1 LSSLKT
7 VQTQNDLKRDKEV
20 AMSVII
26 EFSIF
31 PMDKGESLSPYVARA
46 LNIIQESGLP
56 YELNPMGTCV
66 EGEWNEVMSLVDRC
80 FQELQKDCSRISLAL
95 KADYRKG
102 PTGRLKSKVESV
114 KEKLK

>member
-1 LSSLKT
+1 
-7 VQTQNDLKRDKEV
+7 
-20 AMSVII
+20 MSVIV

-46 LNIIQESGLP
+46 LKLIRDSGLP

-66 EGEWNEVMSLVDRC
+66 EGEWSEVMALVDQC
-80 FQELQKDCSRISLAL
+80 FQELQKDCNRISLAL

-102 PTGRLKSKVESV
+102 PSGRLRGKVASV

>member
-1 LSSLKT
+1 
-7 VQTQNDLKRDKEV
+7 
-20 AMSVII
+20 MSAIV

-46 LNIIQESGLP
+46 LNMIQESGLP

-80 FQELQKDCSRISLAL
+80 FQELQKDCNRINLAL

-102 PTGRLKSKVESV
+102 PAGRLKGKIESV
-114 KEKLK
+114 KEKLKK

>member
-1 LSSLKT
+1 
-7 VQTQNDLKRDKEV
+7 
-20 AMSVII
+20 MSVIV

-46 LNIIQESGLP
+46 VKLVQESGLP

-66 EGEWNEVMSLVDRC
+66 EGEWSDVMALVERC
-80 FQELQKDCSRISLAL
+80 FQALEKDCNRINLSL

-102 PTGRLKSKVESV
+102 PSGRLKSKVASV
-114 KEKLK
+114 EEKL

>member
-1 LSSLKT
+1 
-7 VQTQNDLKRDKEV
+7 
-20 AMSVII
+20 MSVII

-46 LNIIQESGLP
+46 IKMIQNSGLP

-66 EGEWNEVMSLVDRC
+66 EGEWSEVMALLDRC
-80 FQELQKDCSRISLAL
+80 FQELEKDCNRISLTL

-102 PTGRLKSKVESV
+102 PSGRLKSKVKSV
-114 KEKLK
+114 QEKLK

>member
-1 LSSLKT
+1 
-7 VQTQNDLKRDKEV
+7 
-20 AMSVII
+20 MSVIV

-46 LNIIQESGLP
+46 LKLIQDSGLP

-66 EGEWNEVMSLVDRC
+66 EGEWKDVMSLVDRC
-80 FQELQKDCSRISLAL
+80 FQELQKDCNRINLSL

-102 PTGRLKSKVESV
+102 PGGRLKTKIESV
-114 KEKLK
+114 RAKLAS

>member
-1 LSSLKT
+1 
-7 VQTQNDLKRDKEV
+7 
-20 AMSVII
+20 MSVII

-31 PMDKGESLSPYVARA
+31 PLDKGVSLSPYVARA
-46 LNIIQESGLP
+46 LKMIQDSGLP

-66 EGEWNEVMSLVDRC
+66 EGEWSEVMNLVDQC
-80 FQELQKDCSRISLAL
+80 FQEFQEDSDRVYLAL

-102 PTGRLKSKVESV
+102 PSGRLKSKVASV

>member
-1 LSSLKT
+1 
-7 VQTQNDLKRDKEV
+7 
-20 AMSVII
+20 MSVIV

-46 LNIIQESGLP
+46 MKIIKDSGLS

-66 EGEWNEVMSLVDRC
+66 EGEWKEVMSLVDRC
-80 FQELQKDCSRISLAL
+80 FEELQKDCKRINLSL

-102 PTGRLKSKVESV
+102 PAGRLKAKIESV
-114 KEKLK
+114 RAKLKS

>member
-1 LSSLKT
+1 M
-7 VQTQNDLKRDKEV
+7 
-20 AMSVII
+20 MSVIV

-31 PMDKGESLSPYVARA
+31 PLDKGESLSPYVARA
-46 LNIIQESGLP
+46 LKTIQDSGLP

-66 EGEWNEVMSLVDRC
+66 EGEWSEVMALVDRC
-80 FQELQKDCSRISLAL
+80 FQALEKDCNRISLAL

-102 PTGRLKSKVESV
+102 SAGRMKSKVDSV

>member
-1 LSSLKT
+1 
-7 VQTQNDLKRDKEV
+7 
-20 AMSVII
+20 MSVIV

-46 LNIIQESGLP
+46 LKIIQDSGLP

-80 FQELQKDCSRISLAL
+80 FQALEKDCNRINLSL

-102 PTGRLKSKVESV
+102 PSGRMKRKVASV
-114 KEKLK
+114 GQKLK

>member
-1 LSSLKT
+1 
-7 VQTQNDLKRDKEV
+7 
-20 AMSVII
+20 MSVIL

-31 PMDKGESLSPYVARA
+31 PMDKGESLSPYVARS
-46 LNIIQESGLP
+46 LKMIQDSGLP

-66 EGEWNEVMSLVDRC
+66 EGEWKEVMSLVDRC
-80 FQELQKDCSRISLAL
+80 FQELQQDCNRINLSL

-102 PTGRLKSKVESV
+102 PAGRLKGKVASV

>member
-1 LSSLKT
+1 
-7 VQTQNDLKRDKEV
+7 
-20 AMSVII
+20 MSVII

-31 PMDKGESLSPYVARA
+31 PLDKGTSLSRHVARA
-46 LNIIQESGLP
+46 LNIIKDSGLP

-66 EGEWNEVMSLVDRC
+66 EGEWTEVMTVVDQC
-80 FQELQKDCSRISLAL
+80 FQALQKDCSRTSLAL

>member
-1 LSSLKT
+1 
-7 VQTQNDLKRDKEV
+7 
-20 AMSVII
+20 MSVIV

-46 LNIIQESGLP
+46 LKMIQASGLP

-66 EGEWNEVMSLVDRC
+66 EGEWKDVMSLVDRC
-80 FQELQKDCSRISLAL
+80 FQELQKDCNRISLAL

-102 PTGRLKSKVESV
+102 SPGRLKSKVASV

>member
-1 LSSLKT
+1 
-7 VQTQNDLKRDKEV
+7 
-20 AMSVII
+20 MSVII

-46 LNIIQESGLP
+46 LKLIQDSGLP

-66 EGEWNEVMSLVDRC
+66 EGEWKDVMALVDRC
-80 FQELQKDCSRISLAL
+80 FEALQKDCSRINLSL
-95 KADYRKG
+95 KADYRRG
-102 PTGRLKSKVESV
+102 PSGRMAGKVASV